1 MKQHLEEED
10 LILHFYGETGSAA
23 EPHLSDCAE
32 CRGRYQALVAGDE
45 FGRFGGCSASAG
57 GV

>member
-32 CRGRYQALVAGDE
+32 CRGRYQALAACAE
-45 FGRFGGCSASAG
+45 FGRIGRCSASAV

>member
-1 MKQHLEEED
+1 MKQHLEEDD

-32 CRGRYQALVAGDE
+32 CRRRYQAL
-45 FGRFGGCSASAG
+45 FSA
-57 GV
+57 